1 MYGGTDPPGKAEMI
15 TIVTPT
21 NTLDL
26 DADDA
31 TLLDG
36 MITAQDE
43 LAAVISWDDLSH
55 EVAYGHTTNAAGE
68 PQTRVAVID
77 LDRATARQ
85 ALTAAT
91 WVAAKTH

>member
-1 MYGGTDPPGKAEMI
+1 MI
-15 TIVTPT
+15 SIVTPT
-21 NTLDL
+21 STLDL
-26 DADDA
+26 DVDGDA

-43 LAAVISWDDLSH
+43 LAAVISWNDLSH

-68 PQTRVAVID
+68 PQTRVVVID

-85 ALTAAT
+85 ALTAT
-91 WVAAKTH
+91 NWVAAKTH